1 MKLKKLIE
9 KADTLF
15 NTEES
20 DRKQRKSSIKVVLK
34 KLRKHQTKLFES
46 LQDDEMDSDSRDK
59 LEKKLALTKL
69 HRKNGVGILKEI
81 KAEEGDSS

>member
-15 NTEES
+15 NADES
-20 DRKQRKSSIKVVLK
+20 DRKQRQSSIKVVLK
-34 KLRKHQTKLFES
+34 KLRKHQTKLFEK
-46 LQDDEMDSDSRDK
+46 LQSDELDLESREK

-81 KAEEGDSS
+81 KAEESESS